1 MKLAFFILLCLV
13 TLVSCAPGP
22 AAFQFYVVIKPG
34 EAGRLFAT
42 ITSLAKENGLV
53 IAGKQVTSDTGN
65 VTQIVE
71 GRGNGVRFWL
81 QNATSSA
88 REDPN
93 ICGIHHE
100 PYADPAQ
107 LAFQRRKRRAQ
118 CDCTERD
125 YSRFHEPSFG
135 KKLEMTTETNR
146 PNGSKTTKRTDAV
159 IAIPASVEVVFTP
172 SPPLTAASPTTGQTA
187 VRGAGSP
194 RAPDRPS
201 RITSRS

>member
-34 EAGRLFAT
+34 EAERLFAT
-42 ITSLAKENGLV
+42 ITSLAKENGLEL
-53 IAGKQVTSDTGN
+53 AGRRVTSDTGN

-107 LAFQRRKRRAQ
+107 FIVFTTPRFGFGSSSAHAAAVDLGEKMFSQLQKLGFNVRRK
-118 CDCTERD
+118 
-125 YSRFHEPSFG
+125 P
-135 KKLEMTTETNR
+135 
-146 PNGSKTTKRTDAV
+146 AV
-159 IAIPASVEVVFTP
+159 CG
-172 SPPLTAASPTTGQTA
+172 AAVHLQ
-187 VRGAGSP
+187 
-194 RAPDRPS
+194 
-201 RITSRS
+201 